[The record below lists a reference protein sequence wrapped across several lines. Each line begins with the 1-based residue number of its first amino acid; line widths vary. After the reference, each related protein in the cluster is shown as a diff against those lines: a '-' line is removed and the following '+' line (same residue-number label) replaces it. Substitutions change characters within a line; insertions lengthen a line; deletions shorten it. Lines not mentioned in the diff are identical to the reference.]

1 MGYRA
6 SVYMRDANGDYT
18 VPVYNEYGK
27 TKLLTAGLIIKLL
40 RGIKVTKDTIETGI
54 ELNKNYNRDPDK
66 FATELMAMSVL
77 GDVSVRIADINQ
89 GMLSAHNYQ
98 IIAEDALGTVK
109 KYRIPRDTTTMS
121 AVLLGDWLNHVDET
135 GPEVPVA
142 LDLCGLHQF
151 LNEDVAIRGGF

>member
-1 MGYRA
+1 MSYRA

-54 ELNKNYNRDPDK
+54 ELNKNYNKDPDK
-66 FATELMAMSVL
+66 FATELMEMSVP
-77 GDVSVRIADINQ
+77 GDVSVRIADANQ
-89 GMLSAHNYQ
+89 GVLPARNYQ
-98 IIAEDALGTVK
+98 IITEDALGTVK

-135 GPEVPVA
+135 GPEVPIA

>member
-1 MGYRA
+1 MGYHA

-27 TKLLTAGLIIKLL
+27 TKLLTAGLIVKLL

-66 FATELMAMSVL
+66 FATELMAMSIL

-89 GMLSAHNYQ
+89 GILSTHNYQ
-98 IIAEDALGTVK
+98 IIAENALGTVK
-109 KYRIPRDTTTMS
+109 KYRIPRDTTTIS

>member
-1 MGYRA
+1 MGYHA

-27 TKLLTAGLIIKLL
+27 TKLLTAGLIVKLL

-66 FATELMAMSVL
+66 FATELMAMSIL

-89 GMLSAHNYQ
+89 GMLSTRNYQ
-98 IIAEDALGTVK
+98 IIAENALGTVK
-109 KYRIPRDTTTMS
+109 KYRIPRDTTTIS

>member
-89 GMLSAHNYQ
+89 GMLSTHNYQ

>member
-1 MGYRA
+1 MGYHA

-89 GMLSAHNYQ
+89 GKLSTCNYQ

-109 KYRIPRDTTTMS
+109 KYRIPRDTTTIS

>member
-27 TKLLTAGLIIKLL
+27 TKLLTAGLIVKLL

-54 ELNKNYNRDPDK
+54 ELNRNYNRDPDK
-66 FATELMAMSVL
+66 FATELAEMSAI
-77 GDVSVRIADINQ
+77 GDVEIRITDISKNSASV
-89 GMLSAHNYQ
+89 HNYQ
-98 IIAEDALGTVK
+98 IVAKDALGTVK

-135 GPEVPVA
+135 GPEVSVA

>member
-27 TKLLTAGLIIKLL
+27 TKLLTAGLIVKLL

-89 GMLSAHNYQ
+89 GMLPARNYQ
-98 IIAEDALGTVK
+98 IITEDALGAVK

-135 GPEVPVA
+135 GPEVPIA

>member
-1 MGYRA
+1 MSYRA

-27 TKLLTAGLIIKLL
+27 TKLLTAGLIVKLL

-54 ELNKNYNRDPDK
+54 ELNRNYNRDPDK
-66 FATELMAMSVL
+66 FATELMAMSIL

-89 GMLSAHNYQ
+89 GILSTHNYK
-98 IIAEDALGTVK
+98 IIAENALGTVK
-109 KYRIPRDTTTMS
+109 KYRIPRDTTTIS

>member
-6 SVYMRDANGDYT
+6 SVYMRDTNGDYT

-27 TKLLTAGLIIKLL
+27 TKLLTAGLIVKLL

-66 FATELMAMSVL
+66 FATELMAMSIL

-89 GMLSAHNYQ
+89 GMLSTRNYQ
-98 IIAEDALGTVK
+98 IIAENALGTVK
-109 KYRIPRDTTTMS
+109 KYRIPRDTTTIS

>member
-27 TKLLTAGLIIKLL
+27 TKLLTAGLIVKLL
-40 RGIKVTKDTIETGI
+40 RGLKVTKDTIETGI
-54 ELNKNYNRDPDK
+54 ELNKNYNREPDR
-66 FATELMAMSVL
+66 FATELMAMSIS
-77 GDVSVRIADINQ
+77 GDVDVHINDTNQ
-89 GMLSAHNYQ
+89 GIRSTHNYQ
-98 IIAEDALGTVK
+98 IIAESASGTIK

-135 GPEVPVA
+135 GPEVSVA

>member
-6 SVYMRDANGDYT
+6 SVYMKDTNGTYN

-27 TKLLTAGLIIKLL
+27 TRLLTAGFIVKLL
-40 RGIKVTKDTIETGI
+40 KGITVDQSTVQTGI
-54 ELNKNYNRDPDK
+54 DLNKNYNREPDK
-66 FATELMAMSVL
+66 FAAEMLNMTAL
-77 GDVSVRIADINQ
+77 GPVDVRIIDTNNNP
-89 GMLSAHNYQ
+89 SDPRYQ
-98 IIAEDALGTVK
+98 IIVK
-109 KYRIPRDTTTMS
+109 DVTGMQHKYRIPRDTTTMS
-121 AVLLGDWLNHVDET
+121 AILLGDWLNHVDET

>member
-27 TKLLTAGLIIKLL
+27 TKLLTAGLIVKLL

-66 FATELMAMSVL
+66 FATELMAMSIL

-89 GMLSAHNYQ
+89 GMLSTRNYQ
-98 IIAEDALGTVK
+98 IIAENALGTVK
-109 KYRIPRDTTTMS
+109 KYRIPRDTTTIS

>member
-6 SVYMRDANGDYT
+6 SVYMRDANGNYT

-66 FATELMAMSVL
+66 FATELAAMSAI
-77 GDVSVRIADINQ
+77 GDVSVRIADVNQ
-89 GMLSAHNYQ
+89 GMLSARNYQ

>member
-1 MGYRA
+1 MGYHA

-66 FATELMAMSVL
+66 FATELMAMSIL

-89 GMLSAHNYQ
+89 GILSTHNYQ
-98 IIAEDALGTVK
+98 IIAENALGTVK
-109 KYRIPRDTTTMS
+109 KYRIPRDTTTIS

>member
-6 SVYMRDANGDYT
+6 SVYMKDAVGNYN

-27 TKLLTAGLIIKLL
+27 TKLLTAGFIVKLL
-40 RGIKVTKDTIETGI
+40 RGITVNESTVITGI
-54 ELNKNYNRDPDK
+54 DLNKNYNRDPDR
-66 FATELMAMSVL
+66 FATELLAMTCTGPV
-77 GDVSVRIADINQ
+77 DVRITDTNNDPANPR
-89 GMLSAHNYQ
+89 YQ
-98 IIAEDALGTVK
+98 IVVK
-109 KYRIPRDTTTMS
+109 DSAGNQHKYKIPRDTTTMS

-142 LDLCGLHQF
+142 LNLCGLHQF